1 QCTKTLPQLARK
13 CPFCMAEL
21 DLLLDYVGELQSGLE
36 RAERHTRSGE
46 LAQAMW
52 TYLQVLE
59 VDPDNAVARRQVGM
73 VATAVRQFDRV
84 APSRRWL
91 RKVRDEAGLP
101 VEEDADRSWLKIT
114 ALVVL
119 TAAVAFGLGCLLGL
133 HLAAEETNTDTPP
146 RQEQRSKTLGPAS

>member
-1 QCTKTLPQLARK
+1 RH
-13 CPFCMAEL
+13 
-21 DLLLDYVGELQSGLE
+21 
-36 RAERHTRSGE
+36 RAIGTCV
-46 LAQAMW
+46 
-52 TYLQVLE
+52 QVLE
-59 VDPDNAVARRQVGM
+59 GARDTAVAARQVGM
-73 VATAVRQFDRV
+73 VAPAVRQFDRV

-119 TAAVAFGLGCLLGL
+119 TAAVAFVLGCLLGL